1 MKNYATYV
9 LCTSN
14 STHAHACF
22 PWGKCGAKC
31 ARNMPPS
38 VGAVSRAPTDVH
50 VRTQACT
57 SCDVRWGPRDG
68 QGVALESQKCLKLG
82 PWLKPWKCTTRYGI
96 PPRKP
101 SSFTQIW
108 MCMHV
113 GTLVSKVANA
123 HLGPCTKGKA
133 VGEIFGKPLVP
144 HTPHARHAA
153 PDTRTSTTH
162 QPLSNATKLGG
173 NPWRQGSQPKRVVAS
188 P

>member
-1 MKNYATYV
+1 VPRCKCDLPDDLTINIWIGSHHRIALENYATYV

-68 QGVALESQKCLKLG
+68 QGVALESQKCLKLE

-123 HLGPCTKGKA
+123 
-133 VGEIFGKPLVP
+133 
-144 HTPHARHAA
+144 
-153 PDTRTSTTH
+153 
-162 QPLSNATKLGG
+162 QPWAMH
-173 NPWRQGSQPKRVVAS
+173 
-188 P
+188 